1 MLKTIS
7 KAGTILLLL
16 CFTMLFC
23 TPVSSQLMQFN
34 APLSQLYQNG
44 LKSLRQGDSLAAYQT
59 IQSAYSFEPND
70 VDIAFHYHLLSVALD
85 KPNATQIAEN
95 WMTKHSNK
103 IYHSRLNFE
112 LAKYFFRKQAV
123 DPAINA
129 YKKISIDDL
138 ENKELALMQFQ
149 LGYLY
154 FKKGDWDASTSYLL
168 SIRQVLTSPYYT
180 DANYYAGF
188 VALQKKD
195 FQLALSCFKIA
206 EQSKAYKTLT
216 PFYISQL
223 YYFLGDIDAALKNTE
238 QALQL
243 KGQFYTDQLAQLMG
257 HLLFEQKQYEKALP
271 YLANFVKSQI
281 QVEAQDLY
289 QLSFCYFQS
298 QQWNEAI
305 EGFKK
310 LANVED
316 SLGQNSMYLLATS
329 YLKVNNKIGAKN
341 AFLLCATKSQNLA
354 QKEIA
359 LFNYAK
365 LSIELKEYSNA
376 IQSIEKFNQIYPNS
390 SYNNEAK
397 SLYVTSLTYSN
408 DFNKAYDA
416 YQKMDTL
423 NEALFKLYPNIL
435 YGKAALSINDGQN
448 EKAYELFS
456 QVKNL
461 PYNKNILAQTYFWIG
476 ELSYKMGRINDA
488 IEHLELYLLDPI
500 EIGEITK
507 KHANYT
513 LGYCYLKN
521 NNYTKA
527 LQLFTIA
534 ADFNPYIES
543 SPYQKDALVRL
554 SDCQFMTKQYKQAL
568 KSYQKII
575 DLGWKFEDY
584 ANLQKAIIY
593 GALGLNKEKLKI
605 LNNYEFDFSQSIYL
619 SDARMELADTY
630 TSKEQFKEAI
640 SPLSKILTDTKA
652 TEFYPMAYY
661 KLGIVYFNLNQNQD
675 ALQNF
680 KSLFSAYP
688 NAEESDNALE
698 YIRNIYIEEQQPEAY
713 VQFMNNFGKPLSFNE
728 QDSLIYR
735 AAIIQYEDNKLSN
748 SVTGFKKYLS
758 LYPEGKYQLNA
769 LNYIAE
775 MAYSLQQYDSAA
787 VYFGRIATKAPNQ
800 FAERAAIIAARLH
813 YFNLKDYVGA
823 EQYFKIVLQY
833 ATQQE
838 QKNEAIKGLLRCQY
852 KAENW
857 LEASRTAVL
866 ILSERNSASDDILM
880 ANMAL
885 YHQTILQKDTSN
897 ALQILNTVLK
907 SNSSLY
913 TAEAHYLT
921 ALIYFNQQKFNLA
934 EKTAFDVIKKQA
946 SYEFWVTKTYILL
959 GDIYLAQNDS
969 FNAIATYKSIAENA
983 TIPSL
988 QQIASD
994 KLKAINET
1002 IKAQ

>member
-7 KAGTILLLL
+7 KACLSLLLL
-16 CFTMLFC
+16 CCSLFLSV
-23 TPVSSQLMQFN
+23 PALSQLMKYD
-34 APLSQLYQNG
+34 APLSQQYQNG
-44 LKSLRQGDSLAAYQT
+44 LKSLMQGDSLTAYQT
-59 IQSAYSFEPND
+59 IQSAHVFEPNNI
-70 VDIAFHYHLLSVALD
+70 DIAFYYHLLSVALE
-85 KPNATQIAEN
+85 KENAVQKAEFWLVN
-95 WMTKHSNK
+95 NSNK
-103 IYHSRLNFE
+103 IYQSRLNFE
-112 LAKYFFRKQAV
+112 LAKYFYRKQQV
-123 DPAINA
+123 DLSIQA
-129 YKKISIDDL
+129 YQKISIDDL
-138 ENKELALMQFQ
+138 ENNELALMQFQ

-154 FKKGDWDASTSYLL
+154 FKKGDWDQSSSYLM
-168 SIRQVLTSPYYT
+168 SIRQVKTSPFYT

-188 VALQKKD
+188 VALQQKD
-195 FQLALSCFKIA
+195 FKLALSCFKIA
-206 EQSKAYKTLT
+206 EQNKAYNTLT

-223 YYFLGDIDAALKNTE
+223 YYFLGDIDAAINNTTL
-238 QALQL
+238 ALQ
-243 KGQFYTDQLAQLMG
+243 KNGQYYTSQLAQLMG

-271 YLANFVKSQI
+271 YLANYVKSQK
-281 QVEAQDLY
+281 QVESQDLY
-289 QLSFCYFQS
+289 QLSFCYFQA

-305 EGFKK
+305 LGFKQ

-329 YLKVNNKIGAKN
+329 YLKINNKIGAKN

-365 LSIELKEYSNA
+365 LTIELKEYSVA
-376 IQSIEKFNQIYPNS
+376 LQSIEKFNQLYPGS
-390 SYNNEAK
+390 VYQNEAK
-397 SLYVTSLTYSN
+397 GIYVTALAYSN
-408 DFNKAYDA
+408 DFNKAYEA

-423 NEALFKLYPNIL
+423 NEALLKLYPNIL
-435 YGKAALSINDGQN
+435 YGKAALSINDGQY
-448 EKAYELFS
+448 EKAYELFT

-461 PYNKNILAQTYFWIG
+461 PYNQNVLPQTYFWIG
-476 ELSYKMGRINDA
+476 ELSYKMGKIEEA
-488 IEHLELYLLDPI
+488 IEHLEKYILDPI
-500 EIGEITK
+500 EIGEISK

-513 LGYCYLKN
+513 LGYCHLKN
-521 NNYTKA
+521 NNYPKA

-534 ADFNPYIES
+534 ADFNPYAES
-543 SPYQKDALVRL
+543 SAYQKDALVRL

-575 DLGWKFEDY
+575 DLGWNFEDY
-584 ANLQKAIIY
+584 ATLQKAIIY

-605 LNNYEFDFSQSIYL
+605 LNSYDTDFSQSIYL

-630 TSKEQFKEAI
+630 TSKEQFQEAI
-640 SPLSKILTDTKA
+640 SPLSKVLLDNKA
-652 TEFYPMAYY
+652 TEFYPLAYY
-661 KLGIVYFNLNQNQD
+661 KLGIVYFNLNKNQE

-680 KSLFSAYP
+680 KSLYSAYP
-688 NAEESDNALE
+688 NSEESDNALE
-698 YIRNIYIEEQQPEAY
+698 YIRNIFVEEQKPEAY
-713 VQFMNNFGKPLSFNE
+713 VQFMNDFGKPLSMNE
-728 QDSLIYR
+728 QDSLMYR
-735 AAIIQYEDNKLSN
+735 AAIIQYED
-748 SVTGFKKYLS
+748 KKYSNATNGFRKYLDG
-758 LYPEGKYQLNA
+758 YPDGKYQLNA
-769 LNYIAE
+769 MNYLAE
-775 MAYSLQQYDSAA
+775 MAYSIDQYDTAA
-787 VYFGRIATKAPNQ
+787 VYFGKIANKAPNQ
-800 FAERAAIIAARLH
+800 FSDRAAITAARLY

-857 LEASRTAVL
+857 AEASKTALL
-866 ILSERNSASDDILM
+866 ILAEKNSATDDILM
-880 ANMAL
+880 ANMAM
-885 YHQTILQKDTSN
+885 YQQAIIQKDTVN

-907 SNSSLY
+907 SNSSNY

-921 ALIYFNQQKFNLA
+921 ALIYFNQQKYNLA

-983 TIPSL
+983 TIPAL
-988 QQIASD
+988 QQIATD
-994 KLKAINET
+994 KLKAITET
-1002 IKAQ
+1002 NKAQ

>member
-1 MLKTIS
+1 MLKTIQQLS
-7 KAGTILLLL
+7 PIKWIVCIT
-16 CFTMLFC
+16 LFISA
-23 TPVSSQLMQFN
+23 PVSSQLMHFE
-34 APLSQLYQNG
+34 APLSPIYQNG
-44 LKSLRQGDSLAAYQT
+44 LKSLNQGDSLAAYQT
-59 IQSAYSFEPND
+59 IQSAHFFDPND
-70 VDIAFHYHLLSVALD
+70 VDIAFRYHVLSLALD
-85 KPNATQIAEN
+85 KANAQQNAEN
-95 WMTKHSNK
+95 WLIRNTNK

-112 LAKYFFRKQAV
+112 LAQYFFRKQLV
-123 DPAINA
+123 DQSIQS
-129 YKKISIDDL
+129 YQQLSIDDL
-138 ENKELALMQFQ
+138 ENNELALMQFQ

-154 FKKGDWDASTSYLL
+154 FKKGDWDRSTNYLF
-168 SIRQVLTSPYYT
+168 SIRQVQSSPFYT

-195 FQLALSCFKIA
+195 FNLALSCFKIA
-206 EQSKAYKTLT
+206 EQSNTYKTLT

-223 YYFLGDIDAALKNTE
+223 YYFLGDINAALTNTE

-243 KGQFYTDQLAQLMG
+243 KGQYYSSQLAQLMG

-271 YLANFVKSQI
+271 YLSNYVVAQK
-281 QVEAQDLY
+281 QVEPQDLY

-305 EGFKK
+305 QGFKQ

-329 YLKVNNKIGAKN
+329 YLKVNNKLGAKN

-365 LSIELKEYSNA
+365 LTVELKEYSLA
-376 IQSIEKFNQIYPNS
+376 IQSIEKFNQLYPVS
-390 SYNNEAK
+390 SYIPEAK
-397 SLYVTSLTYSN
+397 TLYVSALAYSN

-423 NEALFKLYPNIL
+423 NEALLKLYPNIL

-448 EKAYELFS
+448 EKAYELFN
-456 QVKNL
+456 QVQNL
-461 PYNKNILAQTYFWIG
+461 PYNQKVLAQTHFWLG
-476 ELSYKMGRINDA
+476 ELAYKLGRIEEA
-488 IEHLELYLLDPI
+488 IDHLEKYIAEPI
-500 EIGEITK
+500 QIGEITT

-527 LQLFTIA
+527 LQLFTNA
-534 ADFNPYIES
+534 ADFNPYAES
-543 SPYQKDALVRL
+543 SSYQKDALVRL
-554 SDCQFMTKQYKQAL
+554 ADCQFMTKQYKQAL

-575 DLGWKFEDY
+575 DLGWHFEDY
-584 ANLQKAIIY
+584 AFLQKAIIY

-605 LNNYEFDFSQSIYL
+605 LINYDNDFRNSIYL
-619 SDARMELADTY
+619 NDARMELADTY
-630 TSKEQFKEAI
+630 TSKEQFQEAI
-640 SPLSKILTDTKA
+640 NPLSTILSDNKA

-661 KLGIVYFNLNQNQD
+661 KLGIVYFNLNKNQA

-680 KSLFSAYP
+680 KSLFIAYP
-688 NAEESDNALE
+688 SAEETNNAQE
-698 YIRNIYIEEQQPEAY
+698 YIRNIYVEEQQPEAY
-713 VQFMNNFGKPLSFNE
+713 VQFMNDFGKPLSFNE
-728 QDSLIYR
+728 QDSLMYR
-735 AAIIQYEDNKLSN
+735 AAIIQYEDKKLS
-748 SVTGFKKYLS
+748 TAAIGFKKYL
-758 LYPEGKYQLNA
+758 LGYPEGKYQLNA
-769 LNYIAE
+769 MNYLAE
-775 MAYSLQQYDSAA
+775 MAYSMGQFDSAA
-787 VYFGRIATKAPNQ
+787 IYFGKIANKAPNQ
-800 FAERAAIIAARLH
+800 FSERASLIAARLY
-813 YFNLKDYVGA
+813 YFNLKDAAGA

-852 KAENW
+852 KSENW
-857 LEASRTAVL
+857 VEAAKTAVL
-866 ILSERNSASDDILM
+866 ILGESNSATDDVLM
-880 ANMAL
+880 ANMAI
-885 YHQTILQKDTSN
+885 YHQTILQKDTAN
-897 ALQILNTVLK
+897 ALQLLNTVLK

-921 ALIYFNQQKFNLA
+921 AFIYFNQGKFNLA

-959 GDIYLAQNDS
+959 GDIYLAQKDT

-994 KLKAINET
+994 KLSAINET

>member
-7 KAGTILLLL
+7 KASTILLLL
-16 CFTMLFC
+16 CFTLLFS

-59 IQSAYSFEPND
+59 IQSAYSFESKD

-85 KPNATQIAEN
+85 KANAVHLAEN
-95 WMTKHSNK
+95 WLTKNSNK

-112 LAKYFFRKQAV
+112 LAKYFFRKQQV
-123 DPAINA
+123 DPAIDA

-168 SIRQVLTSPYYT
+168 SIRQVQTSPYYA

-195 FQLALSCFKIA
+195 FQLALNCFKIA
-206 EQSKAYKTLT
+206 DQSKAYKTLT

-223 YYFLGDIDAALKNTE
+223 HYFLGDIDAALKNTE
-238 QALQL
+238 QALQF

-271 YLANFVKSQI
+271 YLANFVKSQK

-305 EGFKK
+305 EGFKQ

-365 LSIELKEYSNA
+365 LSIELKEYSIA
-376 IQSIEKFNQIYPNS
+376 IQSIEKFNLLYPNS
-390 SYNNEAK
+390 IYNNEAK
-397 SLYVTSLTYSN
+397 SLYVTSLAYSN
-408 DFNKAYDA
+408 DFNKAYEA

-423 NEALFKLYPNIL
+423 NEALLKLYPNIL

-448 EKAYELFS
+448 EKAFELFS

-461 PYNKNILAQTYFWIG
+461 PYNKNVLAQTYFWIG
-476 ELSYKMGRINDA
+476 ELSYKMGRINEA
-488 IEHLELYLLDPI
+488 IEHLEQYLLDPI

-527 LQLFTIA
+527 LQLFTVA
-534 ADFNPYIES
+534 ADFNPYTES

-575 DLGWKFEDY
+575 DLGWNFEDY

-640 SPLSKILTDTKA
+640 SPLSKVLTDTKA

-661 KLGIVYFNLNQNQD
+661 KLGIVYFNLNQNQE

-713 VQFMNNFGKPLSFNE
+713 VQFMNDFGKPLSINE

-735 AAIIQYEDNKLSN
+735 AAIIQYEDNKLTN
-748 SVTGFKKYLS
+748 SVIAFKKYLT

-769 LNYIAE
+769 MNYIAE
-775 MAYSLQQYDSAA
+775 MAYSMQQYDSAA
-787 VYFGRIATKAPNQ
+787 VYFGRIAIKAPNQ
-800 FAERAAIIAARLH
+800 FAERAAIVAARLH

-852 KAENW
+852 KADNW
-857 LEASRTAVL
+857 AEASKTALL
-866 ILSERNSASDDILM
+866 ILSEKNSASDDILM

-885 YHQTILQKDTSN
+885 YHQTIFQQDTSS

-921 ALIYFNQQKFNLA
+921 ALIYYNQQKFNLA

-959 GDIYLAQNDS
+959 GDIYLVQNDS

>member
-1 MLKTIS
+1 MLKHIK
-7 KAGTILLLL
+7 KASPILLLL
-16 CFTMLFC
+16 NFTLLF
-23 TPVSSQLMQFN
+23 TAPVSSQLMHFE

-44 LKSLRQGDSLAAYQT
+44 LKSLQQGDSLAAYQT
-59 IQSAYSFEPND
+59 IQSAHFFEPNAF
-70 VDIAFHYHLLSVALD
+70 DIAFHYHLLSVALD
-85 KPNATQIAEN
+85 KAYAVQEAEN
-95 WMTKHSNK
+95 WLTTNSNK

-112 LAKYFFRKQAV
+112 LAKYFFRKQQV
-123 DPAINA
+123 DASIQA
-129 YKKISIDDL
+129 YQKISIDDL

-154 FKKGDWDASTSYLL
+154 FKKGDWDQSTSYLM
-168 SIRQVLTSPYYT
+168 SIRQVQTSPFYT

-188 VALQKKD
+188 VALQQKD
-195 FQLALSCFKIA
+195 FKLALSCFKIA
-206 EQSKAYKTLT
+206 EQNKAYSTLT

-223 YYFLGDIDAALKNTE
+223 YYFLGDVDAAIKNTE
-238 QALQL
+238 QALL
-243 KGQFYTDQLAQLMG
+243 KSGQYYTNQLAQLMG

-271 YLANFVKSQI
+271 YLANYVKSQK
-281 QVEAQDLY
+281 QVESQDLY
-289 QLSFCYFQS
+289 QLSFCYFQA
-298 QQWNEAI
+298 QQWNDAI
-305 EGFKK
+305 QGFKQ

-329 YLKVNNKIGAKN
+329 YLKTNNKLGAKN
-341 AFLLCATKSQNLA
+341 AFFLCATKSQNLA

-365 LSIELKEYSNA
+365 LSIELKEYSVA
-376 IQSIEKFNQIYPNS
+376 LQSVEKFIQTYPNS
-390 SYNNEAK
+390 VYNNEAK
-397 SLYVTSLTYSN
+397 RLYVTALAYSN
-408 DFNKAYDA
+408 DFNKAYEA

-423 NEALFKLYPNIL
+423 DEALLKLYPNIL
-435 YGKAALSINDGQN
+435 FGKAALLINDGQN
-448 EKAYELFS
+448 EKAYELFT

-461 PYNKNILAQTYFWIG
+461 PYNKNVLAQTYFWIG
-476 ELSYKMGRINDA
+476 ELSYKMGRIDEA
-488 IEHLELYLLDPI
+488 IEHLEKYILDPI

-513 LGYCYLKN
+513 LGYCHLKN

-534 ADFNPYIES
+534 ADFNPYTES
-543 SPYQKDALVRL
+543 SAYQKDALVRL

-575 DLGWKFEDY
+575 DLGWNLEDY
-584 ANLQKAIIY
+584 ATLQKAIIY

-605 LNNYEFDFSQSIYL
+605 LNSYDTEFSQSKYL

-630 TSKEQFKEAI
+630 TSKEQFQEAI
-640 SPLSKILTDTKA
+640 TPLSKVILDNKA

-661 KLGIVYFNLNQNQD
+661 KLGIVYFNLNKNQE

-680 KSLFSAYP
+680 KSLYSAYP
-688 NAEESDNALE
+688 NSAESENALE
-698 YIRNIYIEEQQPEAY
+698 YIRNIFVEEQQPEAY
-713 VQFMNNFGKPLSFNE
+713 VQFMNDFGKPLSFNE
-728 QDSLIYR
+728 QDSLMYR
-735 AAIIQYEDNKLSN
+735 AAIIQYED
-748 SVTGFKKYLS
+748 KKYSNATNGFRKYLEG
-758 LYPEGKYQLNA
+758 YPEGKYQMNA
-769 LNYIAE
+769 MNYLAE
-775 MAYSLQQYDSAA
+775 MAYSLDQYDTAA
-787 VYFGRIATKAPNQ
+787 VYFGKIANKAPNQ
-800 FAERAAIIAARLH
+800 FSERAAITAARLY

-857 LEASRTAVL
+857 IEASKTAVL
-866 ILSERNSASDDILM
+866 ILADKNSATDDVLM

-885 YHQTILQKDTSN
+885 YHQIIVQKDTIS

-907 SNSSLY
+907 SNSSMY

-921 ALIYFNQQKFNLA
+921 AYIYFNQQKYNIA

-983 TIPSL
+983 TIPAL

-994 KLKAINET
+994 KLNAITET

>member
-1 MLKTIS
+1 MLKTTS
-7 KAGTILLLL
+7 KASANLLLL
-16 CFTMLFC
+16 SCSLLLW
-23 TPVSSQLMQFN
+23 TPASSQLMKLD

-44 LKSLRQGDSLAAYQT
+44 LKSLQQGDSLSAYQT
-59 IQSAYSFEPND
+59 IQSAHFFEPTD
-70 VDIAFHYHLLSVALD
+70 IDIAFHYHVLSVALD
-85 KPNATQIAEN
+85 QANAIPLAQN
-95 WMTKHSNK
+95 WLTNNTNK

-112 LAKYFFRKQAV
+112 LAKYFFRKQQIDA
-123 DPAINA
+123 AIKA
-129 YKKISIDDL
+129 YKNISIDDL
-138 ENKELALMQFQ
+138 ENNELALMQFQ

-154 FKKGDWDASTSYLL
+154 FKKGDWDESTGYLL
-168 SIRQVLTSPYYT
+168 SIRQVQTSPYYT

-195 FQLALSCFKIA
+195 FQLALKCFKIA
-206 EQSKAYKTLT
+206 EQSNAYKTLT

-223 YYFLGDIDAALKNTE
+223 YYFLGDVDAALKNTE
-238 QALQL
+238 QALLL
-243 KGQFYTDQLAQLMG
+243 KGQYYNDQLTQLMG

-271 YLANFVKSQI
+271 YLANFVQSQK
-281 QVEAQDLY
+281 QVAAQDLY

-298 QQWNEAI
+298 QQWNQAI
-305 EGFKK
+305 QGFKQ

-329 YLKVNNKIGAKN
+329 YLKVNNKLGAKN

-365 LSIELKEYSNA
+365 LSIELKEYSA
-376 IQSIEKFNQIYPNS
+376 GLQSIEKFKLLYPNS
-390 SYNNEAK
+390 LFFNESK
-397 SLYVTSLTYSN
+397 SLYVTALAYSN
-408 DFNKAYDA
+408 DFNQAYEA

-423 NEALFKLYPNIL
+423 NEALLKLYPNIL

-448 EKAYELFS
+448 EKAYELLN

-461 PYNKNILAQTYFWIG
+461 PYNNHVLAQTHFWIG
-476 ELSYKMGRINDA
+476 ELAYKMARIDEA
-488 IEHLELYLLDPI
+488 IEHLEKYISDPI

-507 KHANYT
+507 NHAYYT

-521 NNYTKA
+521 NNYSKA
-527 LQLFTIA
+527 LQSFTIA
-534 ADFNPYIES
+534 ADFNPYTES
-543 SPYQKDALVRL
+543 SAYQKDALVRL

-575 DLGWKFEDY
+575 DLGWNFEDY

-605 LNNYEFDFSQSIYL
+605 LLNYDKDYSQSVYL

-640 SPLSKILTDTKA
+640 TPLSKVLTDDKA
-652 TEFYPMAYY
+652 SEFYPLAFY
-661 KLGIVYFNLNQNQD
+661 KLGIVYFNLNQNQE

-688 NAEESDNALE
+688 NAEETNNAIE
-698 YIRNIYIEEQQPEAY
+698 YIRNIYVEEQQPEAY
-713 VQFMNNFGKPLSFNE
+713 VQFMNDFGKPLSYNE
-728 QDSLIYR
+728 QDSLIYK
-735 AAIIQYEDNKLSN
+735 AAIIQYEDNKLTN
-748 SVTGFKKYLS
+748 SVIAFKKYLA
-758 LYPEGKYQLNA
+758 LYPEGRYQLNA
-769 LNYIAE
+769 MNFLAE
-775 MAYSLQQYDSAA
+775 MAYSKEEYDTAA
-787 VYFGRIATKAPNQ
+787 VYFGKIAQKAPNP
-800 FAERAAIIAARLH
+800 FVERAAIVAARLH

-823 EQYFKIVLQY
+823 EQYFKIVLEY

-852 KAENW
+852 KVENW
-857 LEASRTAVL
+857 VEASKTAQL
-866 ILSERNSASDDILM
+866 ILAEKNSASDDILM

-885 YHQTILQKDTSN
+885 YHQTILQQDTTN

-907 SNSSLY
+907 SNSSMF
-913 TAEAHYLT
+913 TAEAHYLK
-921 ALIYFNQQKFNLA
+921 AFIYFNQQKYNLA
-934 EKTAFDVIKKQA
+934 ELTAFEVIKKQA
-946 SYEFWVTKTYILL
+946 AYEFWVTKTYLLL
-959 GDIYLAQNDS
+959 GDIYLAQNDT

-983 TIPSL
+983 SIPSL

>member
-1 MLKTIS
+1 MSKTIS
-7 KAGTILLLL
+7 KASPIPLLLCILLL
-16 CFTMLFC
+16 FY
-23 TPVSSQLMQFN
+23 TPVSSQLMKFD
-34 APLSQLYQNG
+34 APLNQLDQNG
-44 LKSLRQGDSLAAYQT
+44 LKSLYQGDSLTAYQKV
-59 IQSAYSFEPND
+59 QSVHFFDPTN

-85 KPNATQIAEN
+85 KENAIQLAEN
-95 WMTKHSNK
+95 WLTNNTNK
-103 IYHSRLNFE
+103 IYYSRLNFE
-112 LAKYFFRKQAV
+112 LAKYYFKKQQV
-123 DPAINA
+123 ESAIQA

-138 ENKELALMQFQ
+138 ENHELALMQFQ

-154 FKKGDWDASTSYLL
+154 FKKGDWNESSSYLL
-168 SIRQVLTSPYYT
+168 SIRQVQTSPFYT

-195 FQLALSCFKIA
+195 FKLALSCFKIA
-206 EQSKAYKTLT
+206 EQSNAYKTLT

-238 QALQL
+238 QALQN
-243 KGQFYTDQLAQLMG
+243 KGQYYTDQLAQLMG
-257 HLLFEQKQYEKALP
+257 HLLFEQKQYDKALP
-271 YLANFVKSQI
+271 YLANFVKSQK
-281 QVEAQDLY
+281 QVESQDLY

-305 EGFKK
+305 QGFKQ
-310 LANVED
+310 LANVDD

-329 YLKVNNKIGAKN
+329 YLKTNNKIGAKN

-365 LSIELKEYSNA
+365 LSIELKEYSVA
-376 IQSIEKFNQIYPNS
+376 IQSIEKFNQLYPNS
-390 SYNNEAK
+390 PYYNEAK
-397 SLYVTSLTYSN
+397 SLYVTSLAYSN

-423 NEALFKLYPNIL
+423 NETLLKLYPNIL
-435 YGKAALSINDGQN
+435 YGKAALLINDGQN
-448 EKAYELFS
+448 EKAYELFN

-461 PYNKNILAQTYFWIG
+461 PYNDKVLAQTHFWIG
-476 ELSYKMGRINDA
+476 ELAYKMGRIDEA
-488 IEHLELYLLDPI
+488 IEHLEKYLLDPF

-534 ADFNPYIES
+534 SDFNPYVES

-575 DLGWKFEDY
+575 DLGWNFEDY

-605 LNNYEFDFSQSIYL
+605 LMNYEADFSKSIYL

-630 TSKEQFKEAI
+630 TSKEQFQEAI
-640 SPLSKILTDTKA
+640 SPLAKVLLDNKA
-652 TEFYPMAYY
+652 TEFYPLAYY
-661 KLGIVYFNLNQNQD
+661 KLGIVYFNLNKNQE

-688 NAEESDNALE
+688 NAEESNNALE

-713 VQFMNNFGKPLSFNE
+713 VQFMNDFGKSLSYDE

-735 AAIIQYEDNKLSN
+735 AAIIQYEDKKFSN
-748 SVTGFKKYLS
+748 AALAFKKYIS
-758 LYPEGKYQLNA
+758 FYPEGKYQLNA
-769 LNYIAE
+769 LNFLAE
-775 MAYSLQQYDSAA
+775 MSYASEQYDSAA
-787 VYFGRIATKAPNQ
+787 IYFGKIAMKAPNQ
-800 FAERAAIIAARLH
+800 FSERAAIIAARLR
-813 YFNLKDYVGA
+813 YFNLKDYVEA
-823 EQYFKIVLQY
+823 EKYFKIVLQY

-838 QKNEAIKGLLRCQY
+838 QKNEATKGLLRCQY

-857 LEASRTAVL
+857 AEASKTAVL
-866 ILSERNSASDDILM
+866 ILAELNSASDDILM

-885 YHQTILQKDTSN
+885 YHQTINQQDTVK
-897 ALQILNTVLK
+897 ALQLLNTVLK

-921 ALIYFNQQKFNLA
+921 ALIYYNQQKYNLA

-946 SYEFWVTKTYILL
+946 SYEFWVTKAYILL
-959 GDIYLAQNDS
+959 GDIYLAQNDA

>member
-1 MLKTIS
+1 MLKTNS
-7 KAGTILLLL
+7 KASPISLLL
-16 CFTMLFC
+16 CFTLFF
-23 TPVSSQLMQFN
+23 SSSALSQLMQYD

-44 LKSLRQGDSLAAYQT
+44 IKSLQQGDSLTAYQT
-59 IQSAYSFEPND
+59 IQSAHFFDPNNI
-70 VDIAFHYHLLSVALD
+70 DIAFHYHLLSVALD
-85 KPNATQIAEN
+85 KENAIQKAQN
-95 WMTKHSNK
+95 WLSKNTNK
-103 IYHSRLNFE
+103 IYHSRLNLE
-112 LAKYFFRKQAV
+112 LAKYFFKIQQV
-123 DPAINA
+123 DASIEA
-129 YKKISIDDL
+129 YQKISIDDL
-138 ENKELALMQFQ
+138 DNKELALMQFQ

-154 FKKGDWDASTSYLL
+154 FKKGDLDQSTSYLF
-168 SIRQVLTSPYYT
+168 SIRQLESSPFYA

-188 VALQKKD
+188 VALQQKD
-195 FQLALSCFKIA
+195 FKLALNCFKIA
-206 EQSKAYKTLT
+206 EKSNAYKTLT

-223 YYFLGDIDAALKNTE
+223 FYFLGDIDAALKNTE
-238 QALQL
+238 QALQQ
-243 KGQFYTDQLAQLMG
+243 KGQYYSSQLAQLMG
-257 HLLFEQKQYEKALP
+257 HLLFEQKQYDKALP
-271 YLANFVKSQI
+271 YLANYVQSQK
-281 QVEAQDLY
+281 QVESQDLY

-305 EGFKK
+305 QGFKQ

-365 LSIELKEYSNA
+365 LSIELKEYSVA
-376 IQSIEKFNQIYPNS
+376 LQSTEKFIQQYPAS
-390 SYNNEAK
+390 VYLNEAK
-397 SLYVTSLTYSN
+397 SLYVTSLAYSN
-408 DFNKAYDA
+408 DFNKAYNA

-423 NEALFKLYPNIL
+423 NEALLKLYPNIL

-448 EKAYELFS
+448 EKAYELFN

-461 PYNKNILAQTYFWIG
+461 PYNQNIIVQTHFWIG
-476 ELSYKMGRINDA
+476 ELAYKMGRIDEA
-488 IEHLELYLLDPI
+488 IENLEKYLIEPI

-521 NNYTKA
+521 NNYSKA
-527 LQLFTIA
+527 LQLFTVA
-534 ADFNPYIES
+534 ADFNPYAES

-605 LNNYEFDFSQSIYL
+605 LTSYDKDFSQSNYL

-630 TSKEQFKEAI
+630 TSKEQFQEAI
-640 SPLSKILTDTKA
+640 SPLSKILTDNKA
-652 TEFYPMAYY
+652 TEFYPLTYY
-661 KLGIVYFNLNQNQD
+661 KLGIVYFNLNKNQE

-680 KSLFSAYP
+680 KSLYSAYP
-688 NAEESDNALE
+688 NSEESDNALE
-698 YIRNIYIEEQQPEAY
+698 YIRNIFVEEQQPEAF
-713 VQFMNNFGKPLSFNE
+713 VQFMNDFGKPLSYNE
-728 QDSLIYR
+728 QDSLMYR
-735 AAIIQYEDNKLSN
+735 AAIIQFDAKNYNN
-748 SVTGFKKYLS
+748 AAIGFRKYLGG
-758 LYPEGKYQLNA
+758 YPEGKYQLNA
-769 LNYIAE
+769 LNFIAE
-775 MAYSLQQYDSAA
+775 MAYSINQFDSAA
-787 VYFGRIATKAPNQ
+787 VYFGKIANKAPNQ
-800 FAERAAIIAARLH
+800 FAERAAITAARLS
-813 YFNLKDYVGA
+813 YFNLKDYAGA

-857 LEASRTAVL
+857 VEASKTAVL
-866 ILSERNSASDDILM
+866 ILAEKNSASDDILM
-880 ANMAL
+880 ANMAM
-885 YHQTILQKDTSN
+885 YHQTIAQQDTIN

-907 SNSSLY
+907 SNSSIY

-921 ALIYFNQQKFNLA
+921 ALLYYYQQKLNLA

-983 TIPSL
+983 TIPAL

-994 KLKAINET
+994 KLKAMNET

>member
-7 KAGTILLLL
+7 KASPILLVLSISLL
-16 CFTMLFC
+16 FF
-23 TPVSSQLMQFN
+23 TPVSSQLMKFD
-34 APLSQLYQNG
+34 APLNQLDQNG
-44 LKSLRQGDSLAAYQT
+44 LKSLYQGDSIAAYQK
-59 IQSAYSFEPND
+59 IQSAHLFDPTDE
-70 VDIAFHYHLLSVALD
+70 DIAFHYHKLSVALE
-85 KPNATQIAEN
+85 KPYAVQHAEN
-95 WMTKHSNK
+95 WLKNNSNK

-112 LAKYFFRKQAV
+112 LAKYFFRKQQV
-123 DPAINA
+123 DASIQA
-129 YKKISIDDL
+129 YLKISIDDL
-138 ENKELALMQFQ
+138 ENQELALMQFQ

-154 FKKGDWDASTSYLL
+154 FKKGDWDESTSYLL
-168 SIRQVLTSPYYT
+168 SIRQVQTSPFYT

-195 FQLALSCFKIA
+195 FKLALSCFKIA
-206 EQSKAYKTLT
+206 EQNNAYKTLT

-223 YYFLGDIDAALKNTE
+223 YYFLGDVDAAIKNTE
-238 QALQL
+238 LALQ
-243 KGQFYTDQLAQLMG
+243 KNGQYYTNQLAQLMG

-271 YLANFVKSQI
+271 YLANFIKSQKE
-281 QVEAQDLY
+281 VESQDLY

-298 QQWNEAI
+298 QQWDEAI
-305 EGFKK
+305 QGFKK

-365 LSIELKEYSNA
+365 LSIELKEYSVA
-376 IQSIEKFNQIYPNS
+376 IQSIEKFNYLYPNS
-390 SYNNEAK
+390 LYNNEAK
-397 SLYVTSLTYSN
+397 SLYVTSLSYSN

-423 NEALFKLYPNIL
+423 NEALLKLYPNIL
-435 YGKAALSINDGQN
+435 YGKAALLINDGLN
-448 EKAYELFS
+448 EKAYELFN

-461 PYNKNILAQTYFWIG
+461 PYNDKVLVQTHFWIG
-476 ELSYKMGRINDA
+476 ELAYKMGRIDEA
-488 IEHLELYLLDPI
+488 IEHLEKYLLDPF

-527 LQLFTIA
+527 SQLFTIA
-534 ADFNPYIES
+534 ADFNPYAES
-543 SPYQKDALVRL
+543 SAYQKDALVRL

-575 DLGWKFEDY
+575 DLGWNFEDY

-605 LNNYEFDFSQSIYL
+605 LINYDTDYSKSIYV

-630 TSKEQFKEAI
+630 TSKEQFQEAI
-640 SPLSKILTDTKA
+640 SPLSKVLIDNNA
-652 TEFYPMAYY
+652 TEFYPMAFY
-661 KLGIVYFNLNQNQD
+661 KLGIVYFNLNKNQE

-688 NAEESDNALE
+688 NAQESNNALE

-713 VQFMNNFGKPLSFNE
+713 VQFMNDLGKSLSFNE

-735 AAIIQYEDNKLSN
+735 AAIIQYENKKVNNAALA
-748 SVTGFKKYLS
+748 FKKYLS

-769 LNYIAE
+769 MNFLAE
-775 MAYSLQQYDSAA
+775 MAYVSEQYDSAA
-787 VYFGRIATKAPNQ
+787 IYFGKIAMKAPNQ
-800 FAERAAIIAARLH
+800 FAERAAIIAARLY
-813 YFNLKDYVGA
+813 YFNLKDYTGA
-823 EQYFKIVLQY
+823 EQYFKIVLAY
-833 ATQQE
+833 STQQE

-857 LEASRTAVL
+857 AEASKTALL
-866 ILSERNSASDDILM
+866 ILAEKNSASDDILM
-880 ANMAL
+880 SNMAI
-885 YHQTILQKDTSN
+885 YHQTIAQKDTIS

-907 SNSSLY
+907 SNSSMY

-921 ALIYFNQQKFNLA
+921 AYLYFNQQKYNIA

-983 TIPSL
+983 TIPAL

-994 KLKAINET
+994 KLKAITET

>member
-1 MLKTIS
+1 MLKTIP
-7 KAGTILLLL
+7 KASTITLLFSFLL
-16 CFTMLFC
+16 LFC
-23 TPVSSQLMQFN
+23 TPGSSQLMKFD

-44 LKSLRQGDSLAAYQT
+44 LKSLQQGDSLIAYQT
-59 IQSAYSFEPND
+59 FQSAHFSEPNN
-70 VDIAFHYHLLSVALD
+70 VDIAFHYHLMSVALE
-85 KPNATQIAEN
+85 KEFAIHNAEN
-95 WMTKHSNK
+95 WLANNTNK
-103 IYHSRLNFE
+103 IYHSRLNLE
-112 LAKYFFRKQAV
+112 LAKYYFRKQNV
-123 DPAINA
+123 DPAIQA

-138 ENKELALMQFQ
+138 ENNELTLMQFQ

-154 FKKGDWDASTSYLL
+154 FKKGDWDQSTKYLY
-168 SIRQVLTSPYYT
+168 SIRQVQNSPFYT

-195 FQLALSCFKIA
+195 FKLALSCFKIA
-206 EQSKAYKTLT
+206 EQSKTYKTLT

-238 QALQL
+238 QALQI
-243 KGQFYTDQLAQLMG
+243 KGQYYTNQLAQLMG

-271 YLANFVKSQI
+271 YLANYVASQK
-281 QVEAQDLY
+281 QVESQDLY

-305 EGFKK
+305 QGFKQ
-310 LANVED
+310 LANLED

-329 YLKVNNKIGAKN
+329 YLKVNDKLGAKN
-341 AFLLCATKSQNLA
+341 AFFLCATKSQNLS

-365 LSIELKEYSNA
+365 LSIELKEYSVA
-376 IQSIEKFNQIYPNS
+376 IQSIEKFNLLYPNS
-390 SYNNEAK
+390 VYVNEAK
-397 SLYVTSLTYSN
+397 GLYVTSLAYSN
-408 DFNKAYDA
+408 DFNKAYEA

-423 NEALFKLYPNIL
+423 NESLLRLYPNIL
-435 YGKAALSINDGQN
+435 YGKAALSLNDGLN
-448 EKAYELFS
+448 EKAYELFN
-456 QVKNL
+456 QVQNL
-461 PYNKNILAQTYFWIG
+461 PYNNKVLSQTHFWIG
-476 ELSYKMGRINDA
+476 ETAYKMGRVEEA
-488 IEHLELYLLDPI
+488 IDHLEKYLLDPV

-513 LGYCYLKN
+513 LGYSYLKN
-521 NNYTKA
+521 NNYSKA

-534 ADFNPYIES
+534 ADFNPYAES
-543 SPYQKDALVRL
+543 SAYQKDALVRL
-554 SDCQFMTKQYKQAL
+554 ADCQYMIKQYKQAL

-575 DLGWKFEDY
+575 DLGWKYEDY
-584 ANLQKAIIY
+584 ANLQKALIY

-605 LNNYEFDFSQSIYL
+605 LNNYDIDFSQSVYL

-640 SPLSKILTDTKA
+640 APLTKVLQDNKA
-652 TEFYPMAYY
+652 TEFYPVAYY
-661 KLGIVYFNLNQNQD
+661 KLGIVYFNLNNNQE

-680 KSLFSAYP
+680 KSLYSAYP
-688 NAEESDNALE
+688 NAEESNNAIE
-698 YIRNIYIEEQQPEAY
+698 YIRNIFVEEQQPEAY
-713 VQFMNNFGKPLSFNE
+713 VQFMNDFGKPLSYNE

-735 AAIIQYEDNKLSN
+735 SAIIQYEDKKYSN
-748 SVTGFKKYLS
+748 AAIGFKKYLTS
-758 LYPEGKYQLNA
+758 YPEGKYQLDA
-769 LNYIAE
+769 MNYLAE
-775 MAYSLQQYDSAA
+775 MAYSMDQYDTAA
-787 VYFGRIATKAPNQ
+787 IYFGGIAKKAPNKY
-800 FAERAAIIAARLH
+800 AERAAIVAARLH
-813 YFNLKDYVGA
+813 YFNLKDYTAA
-823 EQYFKIVLQY
+823 ETYFKIVLQY

-857 LEASRTAVL
+857 QEAAATAAI
-866 ILSERNSASDDILM
+866 ILAEKNSASDDLLM
-880 ANMAL
+880 ANMAM
-885 YHQTILQKDTSN
+885 YHQAINQLDTVS
-897 ALQILNTVLK
+897 ALQILSTVLK
-907 SNSSLY
+907 SNSSIY

-921 ALIYFNQQKFNLA
+921 AYIYFNQQKYNLA

-959 GDIYLAQNDS
+959 GDIYLGQNDT

-983 TIPSL
+983 TIPAL

>member
-1 MLKTIS
+1 MLKTIQ
-7 KAGTILLLL
+7 KAIFKSLLL
-16 CFTMLFC
+16 CMLIMLSSQ
-23 TPVSSQLMQFN
+23 VSSQLMQFDP
-34 APLSQLYQNG
+34 PLSRLYQDG
-44 LKSLRQGDSLAAYQT
+44 LNALQQGDSLSAYHK
-59 IQSAYSFEPND
+59 IQSAHHFSPND
-70 VDIAFHYHLLSVALD
+70 VDIAFRYHLLSVALD
-85 KPNATQIAEN
+85 QKEATTNATN
-95 WMTKHSNK
+95 WLTTNTNK

-112 LAKYFFRKQAV
+112 MAKYYFRKQYV
-123 DPAINA
+123 DASIQA
-129 YKKISIDDL
+129 YQSLSIDDL
-138 ENKELALMQFQ
+138 ENKEVALMQFQ

-154 FKKGDWDASTSYLL
+154 FKKGDWEKSTNYLY
-168 SIRQVLTSPYYT
+168 SIRQVIGSPYYT

-195 FQLALSCFKIA
+195 FKLALNCFKIA
-206 EQSKAYKTLT
+206 EQSNAYKTLT

-238 QALQL
+238 QALEQ
-243 KGQFYTDQLAQLMG
+243 KGQYYTSQLAQLMG

-271 YLANFVKSQI
+271 YLANYVAEQK
-281 QVEAQDLY
+281 QVASQDLY

-305 EGFKK
+305 KGFKQ

-329 YLKVNNKIGAKN
+329 YLKVNDKLGAKN

-365 LSIELKEYSNA
+365 LSIELKEYSIA
-376 IQSIEKFNQIYPNS
+376 IQSLEKFKQQYPNS
-390 SYNNEAK
+390 AYNPESNT
-397 SLYVTSLTYSN
+397 LYVTALAYSN
-408 DFNKAYDA
+408 DFNKAYEA
-416 YQKMDTL
+416 YQKMDSL
-423 NEALFKLYPNIL
+423 DEALLKLYPNIL
-435 YGKAALSINDGQN
+435 YGKAALLINDGQN
-448 EKAYELFS
+448 EKAYELFN
-456 QVKNL
+456 QVQFL
-461 PYNKNILAQTYFWIG
+461 PYNNKVLAQTHFWIG
-476 ELSYKMGRINDA
+476 ELAYKMGKVEETITQ
-488 IEHLELYLLDPI
+488 LELYLAEPI

-513 LGYCYLKN
+513 LGYAYLKN
-521 NNYTKA
+521 SNYSKA

-534 ADFNPYIES
+534 ADFNPYAES
-543 SPYQKDALVRL
+543 SAYQKDALVRL
-554 SDCQFMTKQYKQAL
+554 ADCQFMTKQYKQAL

-575 DLGWKFEDY
+575 DLGWNFEDY
-584 ANLQKAIIY
+584 ASLQKAIIY

-605 LNNYEFDFSQSIYL
+605 LHSYETDFNQSIYL

-630 TSKEQFKEAI
+630 TSKEQFQEAI
-640 SPLSKILTDTKA
+640 VPLSKVLLDNKA
-652 TEFYPMAYY
+652 NEFYPIAYY
-661 KLGIVYFNLNQNQD
+661 KLGIVYFNLNKNQE

-680 KSLFSAYP
+680 KSLYTAYP
-688 NAEESDNALE
+688 NSEESNNAIE
-698 YIRNIYIEEQQPEAY
+698 YIRNIFVEEQQPEAY
-713 VQFMNNFGKPLSFNE
+713 VQFMNDFGKPLAINE
-728 QDSLIYR
+728 QDSLMYR
-735 AAIIQYEDNKLSN
+735 AAIIQYDDKKYNN
-748 SVTGFKKYLS
+748 AVTGFKKYLS
-758 LYPEGKYQLNA
+758 LYPEGKYELDA
-769 LNYIAE
+769 LNILGE
-775 MAYSLQQYDSAA
+775 MAYATEQYDSAA
-787 VYFGRIATKAPNQ
+787 LYFGKVANKAPNK
-800 FAERAAIIAARLH
+800 FAERASIIAARLH
-813 YFNLKDYVGA
+813 YFNLKDFAAA

-838 QKNEAIKGLLRCQY
+838 QKTEAIKGLLRCQY
-852 KAENW
+852 KSENW
-857 LEASRTAVL
+857 SEAAKTAEL
-866 ILSERNSASDDILM
+866 IIQEKNSASDDILM

-885 YHQTILQKDTSN
+885 FQQSIFQKDTTN
-897 ALQILNTVLK
+897 ALHILNTVLK
-907 SNSSLY
+907 YNSSVY
-913 TAEAHYLT
+913 TAEAHYQL

-959 GDIYLAQNDS
+959 GDIYLAQNDN

-994 KLKAINET
+994 KLKAMNDT

>member
-1 MLKTIS
+1 MSKTIS
-7 KAGTILLLL
+7 KASQSLLLL
-16 CFTMLFC
+16 SFFLFLSE
-23 TPVSSQLMQFN
+23 TASSQLMKYV
-34 APLSQLYQNG
+34 APLNQQYENG
-44 LKSLRQGDSLAAYQT
+44 LKSLMQGDSLTAYQT
-59 IQSAYSFEPND
+59 IQSAHFFEPTHIDN
-70 VDIAFHYHLLSVALD
+70 AFYYHLLSVALE
-85 KPNATQIAEN
+85 KENAVQQANFWLKNNT
-95 WMTKHSNK
+95 NK

-112 LAKYFFRKQAV
+112 LAKYFYRKQQV
-123 DPAINA
+123 DLSIQA
-129 YKKISIDDL
+129 YQKISIDDL
-138 ENKELALMQFQ
+138 ENNELALMQFQ

-154 FKKGDWDASTSYLL
+154 FKKGDLDQSSGYLM
-168 SIRQVLTSPYYT
+168 SIRQVKSSPFYT

-188 VALQKKD
+188 IALEQKD
-195 FQLALSCFKIA
+195 FKLALSCFKIA
-206 EQSKAYKTLT
+206 EQNKAYNTLT

-223 YYFLGDIDAALKNTE
+223 YYFLGDIDAAIKNTAL
-238 QALQL
+238 ALQ
-243 KGQFYTDQLAQLMG
+243 KNGQYYTSQLAQLMG

-271 YLANFVKSQI
+271 YLANYVKSQK
-281 QVEAQDLY
+281 QVESQDLY
-289 QLSFCYFQS
+289 QLSFCYFQA
-298 QQWNEAI
+298 QQWDEAI
-305 EGFKK
+305 LGFKQ

-365 LSIELKEYSNA
+365 LTIELKEYSVA
-376 IQSIEKFNQIYPNS
+376 LQSIEKFNLLYPNS
-390 SYNNEAK
+390 LYQNESK
-397 SLYVTSLTYSN
+397 GIYVTALAYSN

-423 NEALFKLYPNIL
+423 NEALLKLYPNIL

-448 EKAYELFS
+448 ESAYELLS

-461 PYNKNILAQTYFWIG
+461 PYNQHVLPQTYFWIG
-476 ELSYKMGRINDA
+476 ELSYKMGKIDVA
-488 IEHLELYLLDPI
+488 IEHLDKYILDPI
-500 EIGEITK
+500 EIGEITL

-521 NNYTKA
+521 NNYPKA

-534 ADFNPYIES
+534 ADFNPYAES
-543 SPYQKDALVRL
+543 SAYQKDALVRL

-575 DLGWKFEDY
+575 DLGWNFEDY
-584 ANLQKAIIY
+584 ATLQKAIIY

-605 LNNYEFDFSQSIYL
+605 LNNYDNDFNQSIYL

-630 TSKEQFKEAI
+630 TSKEQFQEAI
-640 SPLSKILTDTKA
+640 NPLSKVLLDNKA
-652 TEFYPMAYY
+652 TEFYPLAYY
-661 KLGIVYFNLNQNQD
+661 KLGIVYFNLNKNQE
-675 ALQNF
+675 AFQNF
-680 KSLFSAYP
+680 KSLYSAYP
-688 NAEESDNALE
+688 NSEESDNALE
-698 YIRNIYIEEQQPEAY
+698 YIRNIFVEEQKPEAY
-713 VQFMNNFGKPLSFNE
+713 VQFMNDFGKPLSINE
-728 QDSLIYR
+728 QDSLMYR
-735 AAIIQYEDNKLSN
+735 AAMIQYED
-748 SVTGFKKYLS
+748 KKYS
-758 LYPEGKYQLNA
+758 NATNGFRKYIEGYPDGKYQLNA
-769 LNYIAE
+769 MYYLAE
-775 MAYSLQQYDSAA
+775 MAYSIDQYDTAA
-787 VYFGRIATKAPNQ
+787 IYFGKIANKAPNQ
-800 FAERAAIIAARLH
+800 FSDRAAITAARLY
-813 YFNLKDYVGA
+813 YFNLKDHVGA

-857 LEASRTAVL
+857 AEASRTALL
-866 ILSERNSASDDILM
+866 ILAEKNSATDDILM
-880 ANMAL
+880 SNMAM
-885 YHQTILQKDTSN
+885 YHQTINLKDTVN

-907 SNSSLY
+907 SNSSMY

-921 ALIYFNQQKFNLA
+921 ALIYFNQQKYNLA

-983 TIPSL
+983 TIPAL

-994 KLKAINET
+994 KLKAITET
-1002 IKAQ
+1002 NKAQ

>member
-1 MLKTIS
+1 MLKTNS
-7 KAGTILLLL
+7 KARSILMLL
-16 CFTMLFC
+16 CFSMVFC
-23 TPVSSQLMQFN
+23 TSVSSQLLKFD
-34 APLSQLYQNG
+34 APLNQLYQNG
-44 LKSLRQGDSLAAYQT
+44 LKSLQKGDSLAAYQT
-59 IQSAYSFEPND
+59 IQSAHFFEPND
-70 VDIAFHYHLLSVALD
+70 ADIAFHYHLLSVALD
-85 KPNATQIAEN
+85 QTNAIPLAEN
-95 WMTKHSNK
+95 WLTNNTNK

-112 LAKYFFRKQAV
+112 LAKYFYRKQQV
-123 DPAINA
+123 ESAIQA

-138 ENKELALMQFQ
+138 ENNELALMQFQ

-154 FKKGDWDASTSYLL
+154 FKKGDWAESSSYLL
-168 SIRQVLTSPYYT
+168 SIRQVQTSPYYT

-206 EQSKAYKTLT
+206 EQNNAYKTLT

-223 YYFLGDIDAALKNTE
+223 YYFIGDIDAALKNTA
-238 QALQL
+238 QAILL
-243 KGQFYTDQLAQLMG
+243 KGQYYNDQLAQLMG
-257 HLLFEQKQYEKALP
+257 HLLFEQKQYEQALP
-271 YLANFVKSQI
+271 YLANYVKSQK
-281 QVEAQDLY
+281 QVESQDLY

-305 EGFKK
+305 TGFKQ
-310 LANVED
+310 LASVED

-329 YLKVNNKIGAKN
+329 YLKVNNKLGAKN

-365 LSIELKEYSNA
+365 LSIELKEYSVA
-376 IQSIEKFNQIYPNS
+376 IQSIEKFIQLYPNS
-390 SYNNEAK
+390 IYYNEAR
-397 SLYVTSLTYSN
+397 SLYVTSLAYSN
-408 DFNKAYDA
+408 DFTKAYEA

-423 NEALFKLYPNIL
+423 NETLLKLYPNIL
-435 YGKAALSINDGQN
+435 YGMAALSINDGQN

-461 PYNKNILAQTYFWIG
+461 PYNKNVLAQTHFWIG
-476 ELSYKMGRINDA
+476 ELAYKIGRIEEA
-488 IEHLELYLLDPI
+488 IEHLEKYISDPI

-521 NNYTKA
+521 NNFSKA

-534 ADFNPYIES
+534 ADFNPYAES
-543 SPYQKDALVRL
+543 STYQKDALVRL

-575 DLGWKFEDY
+575 DLGWNFEDY

-605 LNNYEFDFSQSIYL
+605 LNDYEKDFSQSIYL
-619 SDARMELADTY
+619 SDARMELADFY

-640 SPLSKILTDTKA
+640 SPLSKVLTDIKA

-661 KLGIVYFNLNQNQD
+661 KLGIVYFNLNQNQE

-688 NAEESDNALE
+688 NAEESENALE
-698 YIRNIYIEEQQPEAY
+698 YIRNIYVEEQQPEAY
-713 VQFMNNFGKPLSFNE
+713 VQFMNDFGKPLSFNE
-728 QDSLIYR
+728 QDSLMYR
-735 AAIIQYEDNKLSN
+735 AAMIQYDDKKLSN
-748 SVTGFKKYLS
+748 SELGFKKYLS

-769 LNYIAE
+769 LNYLAE
-775 MAYSLQQYDSAA
+775 MAYSKELYDTAA
-787 VYFGRIATKAPNQ
+787 IYFGKIANKAPNQ
-800 FAERAAIIAARLH
+800 FAERAAIVAARLY

-833 ATQQE
+833 GTQQE
-838 QKNEAIKGLLRCQY
+838 QKNEALKGLLRCQY

-857 LEASRTAVL
+857 IDASKTAA
-866 ILSERNSASDDILM
+866 IIIADKKSASDDIIM
-880 ANMAL
+880 ANMSL
-885 YHQTILQKDTSN
+885 YHQTILQQDTVN

-921 ALIYFNQQKFNLA
+921 ALIYYNQQKFNLA

-959 GDIYLAQNDS
+959 GDIYLAQNDT

>member
-7 KAGTILLLL
+7 KTSPIVLFF
-16 CFTMLFC
+16 CFTLLFY
-23 TPVSSQLMQFN
+23 TPVSSQLMKFD

-44 LKSLRQGDSLAAYQT
+44 LKSLQHGDSLTAFQS
-59 IQSAYSFEPND
+59 IQSAHFFEPSN

-85 KPNATQIAEN
+85 KANAIQQAEN
-95 WMTKHSNK
+95 WLTNNTNK

-112 LAKYFFRKQAV
+112 LAKYFFRKQQV
-123 DPAINA
+123 DAAIKA
-129 YKKISIDDL
+129 YISISIDDL

-154 FKKGDWDASTSYLL
+154 FKKGDWDASTGYLL
-168 SIRQVLTSPYYT
+168 SIRQVQTSPFYA

-195 FQLALSCFKIA
+195 FKLALSCFKIA
-206 EQSKAYKTLT
+206 EQSNAYKTLT

-223 YYFLGDIDAALKNTE
+223 YYFLGDVDAALKNTE
-238 QALQL
+238 QALLL
-243 KGQFYTDQLAQLMG
+243 KGQYYNDQLAQLMG
-257 HLLFEQKQYEKALP
+257 HLLFEQKKYEKALP
-271 YLANFVKSQI
+271 YLANFVQSQK
-281 QVEAQDLY
+281 QVESQDLY

-305 EGFKK
+305 QGFKK

-329 YLKVNNKIGAKN
+329 YLKVNNKMGAKN

-365 LSIELKEYSNA
+365 LSVELKEYSVA
-376 IQSIEKFNQIYPNS
+376 LQSIEKFILCYPKS
-390 SYNNEAK
+390 SYLAESN
-397 SLYVTSLTYSN
+397 SLYVTALAYSN
-408 DFNKAYDA
+408 DFNKAYEA

-423 NEALFKLYPNIL
+423 NEALLKLYPNIL

-461 PYNKNILAQTYFWIG
+461 PYNKNVLAQTYFWIG
-476 ELSYKMGRINDA
+476 ELAYKMGRIDEA
-488 IEHLELYLLDPI
+488 IDHLEKYISDPI

-521 NNYTKA
+521 NNYSKA

-534 ADFNPYIES
+534 ADFNPYAES
-543 SPYQKDALVRL
+543 TPYQKDALVRL

-575 DLGWKFEDY
+575 DLGWNFEDY

-605 LNNYEFDFSQSIYL
+605 LLNYDKDYSQSVYL

-630 TSKEQFKEAI
+630 TSKEQFQEAI
-640 SPLSKILTDTKA
+640 SPLSKVLTDIKA

-661 KLGIVYFNLNQNQD
+661 KLGIVYFNLNQNQE

-680 KSLFSAYP
+680 KSLFTAYP
-688 NAEESDNALE
+688 NAEETNNAIE
-698 YIRNIYIEEQQPEAY
+698 YIRNIYVEEQQPEAY
-713 VQFMNNFGKPLSFNE
+713 VQFMNNFGKPLSYNE

-735 AAIIQYEDNKLSN
+735 AAIIQYEDHKLAN
-748 SVTGFKKYLS
+748 SVIAFQKYVA
-758 LYPEGKYQLNA
+758 LYPEGRYHLNA
-769 LNYIAE
+769 LNYLAE
-775 MAYSLQQYDSAA
+775 MAYAKEQYDSAA
-787 VYFGRIATKAPNQ
+787 VYFGKIANKAPNP
-800 FAERAAIIAARLH
+800 FAERAAILAARLY

-823 EQYFKIVLQY
+823 EQYFKLVLAY

-857 LEASRTAVL
+857 VEASKTAVL
-866 ILSERNSASDDILM
+866 ILADKNSASDDLLM
-880 ANMAL
+880 ANMAM
-885 YHQTILQKDTSN
+885 YHQTIAQQDTSN
-897 ALQILNTVLK
+897 ALQILSTVLK

-921 ALIYFNQQKFNLA
+921 AFIYYSQQKYNLA

-959 GDIYLAQNDS
+959 GDIYLAQKDT

-983 TIPSL
+983 TIPAL

>member
-7 KAGTILLLL
+7 KSSPILLLL
-16 CFTMLFC
+16 SFTL
-23 TPVSSQLMQFN
+23 TLSVPASSQLMKFD

-44 LKSLRQGDSLAAYQT
+44 LKSLLQGDSLVAYQT
-59 IQSAYSFEPND
+59 IQSAHFFDPTD
-70 VDIAFHYHLLSVALD
+70 MDIAFHYHMLSVALD
-85 KPNATQIAEN
+85 KENAIEQSQF
-95 WMTKHSNK
+95 WLTKNKNK

-112 LAKYFFRKQAV
+112 LAKNFFRNQKVDASIQAYQ
-123 DPAINA
+123 N
-129 YKKISIDDL
+129 ISIDDL

-154 FKKGDWDASTSYLL
+154 FKKGDWDQSTSYLL
-168 SIRQVLTSPYYT
+168 SIRQVQTSPFYT

-188 VALQKKD
+188 VALQQKD
-195 FQLALSCFKIA
+195 FKLALSCFKIA
-206 EQSKAYKTLT
+206 EQNKAYKTLT

-238 QALQL
+238 QALEKNDQY
-243 KGQFYTDQLAQLMG
+243 YTSQLAQLMG
-257 HLLFEQKQYEKALP
+257 HLLFEQKQYQKALP
-271 YLANFVKSQI
+271 YLANYVKSQK
-281 QVEAQDLY
+281 QVESQDLY
-289 QLSFCYFQS
+289 QLSFCYFQA

-305 EGFKK
+305 VGFKQ

-329 YLKVNNKIGAKN
+329 YLKVNNKLGAKN

-365 LSIELKEYSNA
+365 LTVELKEYSIA
-376 IQSIEKFNQIYPNS
+376 LQSIEKFNQQYPNS
-390 SYNNEAK
+390 IYFNEAK
-397 SLYVTSLTYSN
+397 SLYVTALAYSN
-408 DFNKAYDA
+408 DFNKAYDV

-423 NEALFKLYPNIL
+423 NEALLKLYPNIL
-435 YGKAALSINDGQN
+435 YGKAALAINDGQN
-448 EKAYELFS
+448 EKAYTLFS

-461 PYNKNILAQTYFWIG
+461 PYNKNVLAQTNFWIG
-476 ELSYKMGRINDA
+476 ELSYKMGRIDEA
-488 IEHLELYLLDPI
+488 IEHLEKYILDPI

-513 LGYCYLKN
+513 LGYCHLKN
-521 NNYTKA
+521 NNYSKA

-534 ADFNPYIES
+534 ADFNPYSES
-543 SPYQKDALVRL
+543 SAYQKDALVRM

-575 DLGWKFEDY
+575 DLGWNFEDY
-584 ANLQKAIIY
+584 ATLQKAIIY

-605 LNNYEFDFSQSIYL
+605 LNSYDTDFSQSKYL

-630 TSKEQFKEAI
+630 TSKEQFQEAI
-640 SPLSKILTDTKA
+640 NPLSKVLSDNKA
-652 TEFYPMAYY
+652 TEFYPIAYY
-661 KLGIVYFNLNQNQD
+661 KLGIVYFNLNNNQE
-675 ALQNF
+675 ALQSF
-680 KSLFSAYP
+680 KSLYSAFP
-688 NAEESDNALE
+688 NSEESDNALE
-698 YIRNIYIEEQQPEAY
+698 YIRNIFVEEQQPEAY
-713 VQFMNNFGKPLSFNE
+713 VQFMNDFGKPLSMNE
-728 QDSLIYR
+728 QDSLMYR
-735 AAIIQYEDNKLSN
+735 AAMIQYEAQKYSN
-748 SVTGFKKYLS
+748 ASVGFRKYLDG
-758 LYPEGKYQLNA
+758 YPDGKYQLNA
-769 LNYIAE
+769 MNYLAE
-775 MAYSLQQYDSAA
+775 MAYSLNQYDTAA
-787 VYFGRIATKAPNQ
+787 VYFGKIANKAPNQ
-800 FAERAAIIAARLH
+800 FSDRAAITAARLY
-813 YFNLKDYVGA
+813 YFNLKDEVGA
-823 EQYFKIVLQY
+823 EQFFKIVLQY

-857 LEASRTAVL
+857 VEASKTAAL
-866 ILSERNSASDDILM
+866 ILAEKNSATDDVLM

-885 YHQTILQKDTSN
+885 YHQTISLQDTIR

-907 SNSSLY
+907 SNSSIY

-921 ALIYFNQQKFNLA
+921 ALIYFNQQKYNLA

-959 GDIYLAQNDS
+959 GDIYLAQNDN
-969 FNAIATYKSIAENA
+969 FNAIATYKSISENA
-983 TIPSL
+983 TIPAL

-994 KLKAINET
+994 KLKAISET

>member
-1 MLKTIS
+1 MLKIIS
-7 KAGTILLLL
+7 KASTIVLLL
-16 CFTMLFC
+16 CFSLLLN
-23 TPVSSQLMQFN
+23 TPVSSQLLQYN

-44 LKSLRQGDSLAAYQT
+44 LKSLNQGDSLAAYQT
-59 IQSAYSFEPND
+59 IQSAHSFEPND

-85 KPNATQIAEN
+85 KTNAVQFAEN
-95 WMTKHSNK
+95 WLKKNSNK

-112 LAKYFFRKQAV
+112 LAKYFFRKQEV

-154 FKKGDWDASTSYLL
+154 FKKGDWDTSTSYLL
-168 SIRQVLTSPYYT
+168 SIRQVQSSPYYT

-195 FQLALSCFKIA
+195 FNLALSCFKIA
-206 EQSKAYKTLT
+206 EQNNAYKTLT

-223 YYFLGDIDAALKNTE
+223 YYFLGDVDAALKNTE
-238 QALQL
+238 QALQK
-243 KGQFYTDQLAQLMG
+243 KGQYYTDQLAQLMG
-257 HLLFEQKQYEKALP
+257 HLLFEQKQYQKALP
-271 YLANFVKSQI
+271 YLANFVKSQK

-298 QQWNEAI
+298 QQWNQAI
-305 EGFKK
+305 DGFKQ

-365 LSIELKEYSNA
+365 LSIELKEYSVA

-390 SYNNEAK
+390 SYYNEAK
-397 SLYVTSLTYSN
+397 SLYVTSLAYSN
-408 DFNKAYDA
+408 DFNKAYEA

-423 NEALFKLYPNIL
+423 SEALLKLYPNIL

-461 PYNKNILAQTYFWIG
+461 PYNKNVLAQTYFWIG
-476 ELSYKMGRINDA
+476 ELSYKMGRINEA
-488 IEHLELYLLDPI
+488 IEHLEQYILDPI

-521 NNYTKA
+521 NDYTKA
-527 LQLFTIA
+527 LQLFTVA
-534 ADFNPYIES
+534 ADFNPYTES

-575 DLGWKFEDY
+575 DLGWNFEDY

-605 LNNYEFDFSQSIYL
+605 LNNYELDFSQSIYL
-619 SDARMELADTY
+619 SDARMELANTY

-640 SPLSKILTDTKA
+640 NPLSKVLTDAKA

-661 KLGIVYFNLNQNQD
+661 KLGIVYFNLNQNQE

-713 VQFMNNFGKPLSFNE
+713 VQFMNDFGKPLSYNE

-735 AAIIQYEDNKLSN
+735 AAIIQYNDNKLAN
-748 SVTGFKKYLS
+748 SVDAFKKYLA

-775 MAYSLQQYDSAA
+775 MAYSMEQYDSAA
-787 VYFGRIATKAPNQ
+787 AYFGNIAIKAPNQ

-813 YFNLKDYVGA
+813 YFNLKDYIKA
-823 EQYFKIVLQY
+823 EQYFKIVLQF

-857 LEASRTAVL
+857 VEASKTAVL
-866 ILSERNSASDDILM
+866 ILAEKNSASDDILM

-885 YHQTILQKDTSN
+885 YHQTIFQQDTTN

-921 ALIYFNQQKFNLA
+921 ALIYFNQKKFNLA

>member
-1 MLKTIS
+1 MLKIIS
-7 KAGTILLLL
+7 KASPIPLLL
-16 CFTMLFC
+16 CISLLFF
-23 TPVSSQLMQFN
+23 TPVSSQLMKFD
-34 APLSQLYQNG
+34 APLSQLYQDG
-44 LKSLRQGDSLAAYQT
+44 LKSLYQGDSLTAYQKV
-59 IQSAYSFEPND
+59 QSAHFFEPANGD
-70 VDIAFHYHLLSVALD
+70 MAFHYHLLSIALD
-85 KPNATQIAEN
+85 KENAIQLAEN
-95 WMTKHSNK
+95 WLTTNSNK
-103 IYHSRLNFE
+103 IYRSRLNFE
-112 LAKYFFRKQAV
+112 LAKYFFKKQQVAS
-123 DPAINA
+123 AIQA

-138 ENKELALMQFQ
+138 ENEELALMQFQ

-154 FKKGDWDASTSYLL
+154 FKMGDWDESTSYLL
-168 SIRQVLTSPYYT
+168 SIRQVQTSPFYT

-195 FQLALSCFKIA
+195 FKLALSCFKIA
-206 EQSKAYKTLT
+206 EQSNAYKTLT

-238 QALQL
+238 QALQN
-243 KGQFYTDQLAQLMG
+243 KGQYYTDQLAQLMG
-257 HLLFEQKQYEKALP
+257 HLLFEQKQYDKALP
-271 YLANFVKSQI
+271 YLANFVKSQK
-281 QVEAQDLY
+281 QVESQDLY

-305 EGFKK
+305 QGFKQ

-329 YLKVNNKIGAKN
+329 YLKTNNKIGAKN

-365 LSIELKEYSNA
+365 LSIELKEYSVA
-376 IQSIEKFNQIYPNS
+376 IQSIEKFNQLYPNS
-390 SYNNEAK
+390 SYFNEAK

-423 NEALFKLYPNIL
+423 NETLLKLYPNIL
-435 YGKAALSINDGQN
+435 YGKAALLINDGQN
-448 EKAYELFS
+448 EKAYQLFK

-461 PYNKNILAQTYFWIG
+461 PYNDQVLAQTHFWIG
-476 ELSYKMGRINDA
+476 ELTYKMGNLDEA
-488 IEHLELYLLDPI
+488 IEHLEKYLADPF

-507 KHANYT
+507 KHASYT

-534 ADFNPYIES
+534 ADFNPFIES

-575 DLGWKFEDY
+575 DLGWNFEDY

-605 LNNYEFDFSQSIYL
+605 LLNFDADFSQSTYL

-630 TSKEQFKEAI
+630 TSKEQFQEAI
-640 SPLSKILTDTKA
+640 NPLSKVLLDNKA
-652 TEFYPMAYY
+652 TEFYPLAFY
-661 KLGIVYFNLNQNQD
+661 KLGIVYFNLNKNQE

-680 KSLFSAYP
+680 KSLFTAYP
-688 NAEESDNALE
+688 NAEESNNALE

-713 VQFMNNFGKPLSFNE
+713 VQFMNAYGKSLSYNE

-735 AAIIQYEDNKLSN
+735 AAIIQYEDKKLTN
-748 SVTGFKKYLS
+748 ANVAFKKYLS
-758 LYPEGKYQLNA
+758 LYPEGQYQMNA
-769 LNYIAE
+769 MNFLAE
-775 MAYSLQQYDSAA
+775 MAYASEQYDSAA
-787 VYFGRIATKAPNQ
+787 IYFGKIAMKAPNQ
-800 FAERAAIIAARLH
+800 FSERAAIIAARLH

-823 EQYFKIVLQY
+823 EKYFKIVLQY

-838 QKNEAIKGLLRCQY
+838 QKNEATKGLLRCQY

-857 LEASRTAVL
+857 AEASKTAVL
-866 ILSERNSASDDILM
+866 ILAELNSASDDILM

-885 YHQTILQKDTSN
+885 YHQTINQQDTVK
-897 ALQILNTVLK
+897 ALQLLNTVLK

-921 ALIYFNQQKFNLA
+921 ALIYYNQQKYNLA

-959 GDIYLAQNDS
+959 GDIYLAQNDT